1 MIRQI
6 LLVLTGLLFI
16 GAIIGVVVGFNVPTE
31 KKERVTHLTY
41 EIEGNFDHQTFGKPP
56 PEKNGESNPKYFK
69 KIIDSMEVYFNYQF
83 LPEKPVTDV
92 TEEVVI
98 TALLDCRDWQKEVE
112 LVPLQEKKGDFS
124 ISFPFDAAP
133 LIQLTNNITDQ
144 LGAPRCSPDILLKA
158 TVHTTA
164 QSGAGVIEDDF
175 IQTARVKLSGPS
187 LEWSRELASSQI
199 GYAKGVR
206 YEHRGNFGYAI
217 SLIPNI
223 LFGAITIK
231 SEIQPPDIA
240 VALKQADSYDSEAV
254 NSINGTFAYS
264 FTSDETL
271 KEILNDVEVTAILD
285 KGGGQQETF
294 TLVPRTR
301 KTGSFKVN
309 FRLDVPF
316 FYALIKSTEEQI
328 GTSVPS
334 HQLAINAAVH
344 TIAQSNFGPIDETL
358 TQSMTVTL
366 EREKVLWPD
375 TPPETKSGAIEET
388 LTVPNPTAGLA
399 KLGSL
404 GALGVTAVIFLYT
417 LWSYIV
423 YRRRRISQLEADDIQ
438 VKGKHKDLV
447 VDVEKLPDTKDEET
461 LIELG
466 SLDELVKVAESLL
479 KPVLRLAEPE
489 RHIYC
494 VIDGMARY
502 QYVSLAEEPATP
514 APPPAEPPPT
524 DETLSP

>member
-1 MIRQI
+1 MTRQI

-16 GAIIGVVVGFNVPTE
+16 GAIIGVVVGLSVPTE

-56 PEKNGESNPKYFK
+56 PENEEPNPKYFR
-69 KIIDSMEVYFNYQF
+69 KIIDSMEVYFSYQF

-92 TEEVVI
+92 TEKVVI
-98 TALLDCRDWQKEVE
+98 TALLDCRDWRKEVE

-124 ISFPFDAAP
+124 ISFPFDPAP
-133 LIQLTNNITDQ
+133 LFELTNNITDQ
-144 LGAPRCSPDILLKA
+144 LGAARCSPDIVLKA

-164 QSGAGVIEDDF
+164 QSEEGVIQDDF
-175 IQTARVKLSGPS
+175 TQTARVKLSGPS
-187 LEWSRELASSQI
+187 LEWSRDLSSSQI

-206 YEHRGNFGYAI
+206 YEHWGNFGYAI
-217 SLIPNI
+217 NLIPNI

-231 SEIQPPDIA
+231 PEIQPPDIA
-240 VALKQADSYDSEAV
+240 VALKQADSYDSETV
-254 NSINGTFAYS
+254 NSINGTFIYS
-264 FTSDETL
+264 FTSDETM

-285 KGGGQQETF
+285 RGGGQQETF

-301 KTGSFKVN
+301 KTGSFNVN

-334 HQLAINAAVH
+334 HPLIINAAVH
-344 TIAQSNFGPIDETL
+344 TVAQSDFGPIDETL
-358 TQSMTVTL
+358 THSMTATL
-366 EREKVLWPD
+366 EREKVLWPKTD
-375 TPPETKSGAIEET
+375 PEKNSGSIAET

-399 KLGSL
+399 KMGSL
-404 GALGVTAVIFLYT
+404 GALGVTMVIFLYT
-417 LWSYIV
+417 LWNYRE
-423 YRRRRISQLEADDIQ
+423 YRRRRISRLEADDIL

-466 SLDELVKVAESLL
+466 SLDELVKVAESIF

-489 RHIYC
+489 RHTYC

-502 QYVSLAEEPATP
+502 QYVSFAEEPATP
-514 APPPAEPPPT
+514 APPRAEPPPT
-524 DETLSP
+524 KETLSP

>member
-6 LLVLTGLLFI
+6 LLVITGLLFI
-16 GAIIGVVVGFNVPTE
+16 GAIIGVVAGFSVPTE
-31 KKERVTHLTY
+31 KKEQVTHLTY
-41 EIEGNFDHQTFGKPP
+41 EIESNFDHQTFGKPP
-56 PEKNGESNPKYFK
+56 PENGESNPKYFK
-69 KIIDSMEVYFNYQF
+69 KIIDSMEVYFSYQF

-98 TALLDCRDWQKEVE
+98 TALLDCRDWKKEVE

-124 ISFPFDAAP
+124 ISFPFDPAP
-133 LIQLTNNITDQ
+133 LIELTNNITDQ
-144 LGAPRCSPDILLKA
+144 LGAPRCSPAILLKA

-164 QSGAGVIEDDF
+164 QSGAGVIEDEF
-175 IQTARVKLSGPS
+175 IQTASVKLSGPS
-187 LEWSRELASSQI
+187 LEWSRDLASSQI
-199 GYAKGVR
+199 GYAKGVK

-231 SEIQPPDIA
+231 PEIQPPDIA
-240 VALKQADSYDSEAV
+240 VALKQEESYDSEAV

-285 KGGGQQETF
+285 RGGGQQETF
-294 TLVPRTR
+294 ALVPRTR

-334 HQLAINAAVH
+334 HQLVINAAVH
-344 TIAQSNFGPIDETL
+344 TVAQSNFGPIDETL

-375 TPPETKSGAIEET
+375 TPPETKSGAIKET
-388 LTVPNPTAGLA
+388 LTVPNPTAGTA
-399 KLGSL
+399 KIGSL

-417 LWSYIV
+417 IWNYWE
-423 YRRRRISQLEADDIQ
+423 YRRRRISRLEADDIQ

-514 APPPAEPPPT
+514 APPPAEPPLT

>member
-1 MIRQI
+1 MRRQI
-6 LLVLTGLLFI
+6 LLIVTGLLFI
-16 GAIIGVVVGFNVPTE
+16 GAIIGVWMGFSVPTE
-31 KKERVTHLTY
+31 KTERVTHLTY

-56 PEKNGESNPKYFK
+56 PEKNGESNPRYFR
-69 KIIDSMEVYFNYQF
+69 KIIDSVEVYFSYQF

-98 TALLDCRDWQKEVE
+98 SALLDCRDWKKEVE

-124 ISFPFDAAP
+124 ISFPFDPAP
-133 LIQLTNNITDQ
+133 LIALTNNITDQ
-144 LGAPRCSPDILLKA
+144 LGAPRCSPDIVLKA

-175 IQTARVKLSGPS
+175 VQTARVRLSGPS
-187 LEWSRELASSQI
+187 LEWDRELASSQI

-206 YEHRGNFGYAI
+206 YEHQGN
-217 SLIPNI
+217 
-223 LFGAITIK
+223 TIK

-514 APPPAEPPPT
+514 APPPVEPPPT

>member
-6 LLVLTGLLFI
+6 LLVITGLLFI
-16 GAIIGVVVGFNVPTE
+16 GAIIGVVAGFSVPTE
-31 KKERVTHLTY
+31 KKEQVTHLTY
-41 EIEGNFDHQTFGKPP
+41 EIESNFDHQTFGKPP
-56 PEKNGESNPKYFK
+56 PENGESNPKYFK
-69 KIIDSMEVYFNYQF
+69 KIIDSVEVYFSYQF

-98 TALLDCRDWQKEVE
+98 TALLDCRDWKKEVE

-124 ISFPFDAAP
+124 ISFPFDPAP
-133 LIQLTNNITDQ
+133 LIELTNNITDQ
-144 LGAPRCSPDILLKA
+144 LGAPRCSPAILLKA

-164 QSGAGVIEDDF
+164 QSGAGVIEDEF
-175 IQTARVKLSGPS
+175 IQTASVKLSGPS
-187 LEWSRELASSQI
+187 LEWSRDLASSQI
-199 GYAKGVR
+199 GYAKGVK

-231 SEIQPPDIA
+231 PEIQPPDIA
-240 VALKQADSYDSEAV
+240 VALKQEESYDSETV

-285 KGGGQQETF
+285 RGGGQQETF
-294 TLVPRTR
+294 ALVPRTR

-334 HQLAINAAVH
+334 HQLVINAAVH
-344 TIAQSNFGPIDETL
+344 TVAQSNFGPIDETL

-375 TPPETKSGAIEET
+375 TPPETKSGAIKET
-388 LTVPNPTAGLA
+388 LTVPNPTAGTA
-399 KLGSL
+399 KIGSL
-404 GALGVTAVIFLYT
+404 GALGVTMVIFLYT
-417 LWSYIV
+417 IWNYWE
-423 YRRRRISQLEADDIQ
+423 YRRRRISRLEADDIQ

-447 VDVEKLPDTKDEET
+447 VDVEKLPDTRDEET

-514 APPPAEPPPT
+514 APPPAEPPLT